1 MTQTFAA
8 VDSLTGSFRRVRGV
22 YLHYNEEHT
31 SPSSARD
38 GTVGRGAL
46 LPHPR
51 ALMLASRSTLKDFF
65 RLS

>member
-1 MTQTFAA
+1 MKNT
-8 VDSLTGSFRRVRGV
+8 
-22 YLHYNEEHT
+22 LH
-31 SPSSARD
+31 PPPGAGGPPSARD